1 MKKLS
6 LILPLLIAISAAAQI
21 KIPTTNSS
29 VKFSWLSDTSHHRT
43 EPYAAMLIPV
53 KLNGCPNPFYMQ
65 FDLGAPH
72 TILYSQETKSI
83 ISQYPQTDTGTFTIA
98 KTKTKNNR
106 KAQTIIGTIG
116 EDLIDGKKLLI
127 DYPRQ
132 TLTITD
138 TLPVTISS
146 TVIWSP
152 FMLMRG
158 SILFQAVLHNKQ
170 TILFFDTG
178 SSAFELLTSKATA
191 EQLKTPNTTT
201 ATYPVNSWGKTLT
214 ANTSP
219 IADSLSI
226 ANQQLLIHNVTFIEG
241 ASDSQVQQMLKL
253 GIGGM
258 IGNKLFLNQTLII
271 DTKNKKF
278 AVISEERVPAR

>member
-6 LILPLLIAISAAAQI
+6 LILPLLIAISATAQI

-29 VKFSWLSDTSHHRT
+29 AKFSWLRDTSHHPT

-53 KLNGCPNPFYMQ
+53 KLNGCPKTFYMQ

-72 TILYSQETKSI
+72 TIFYNQETKNI
-83 ISQYPQTDTGTFTIA
+83 ISQYPQADTGTFTIA
-98 KTKTKNNR
+98 KTKNN
-106 KAQTIIGTIG
+106 KKEQNIIGTIG
-116 EDLIDGKKLLI
+116 EDLIQGKTLVI
-127 DYPRQ
+127 DYPQQ
-132 TLTITD
+132 TIQITD
-138 TLPVTISS
+138 TLPIHKNHPLK
-146 TVIWSP
+146 WAP
-152 FMLMRG
+152 FMLMKG
-158 SILFQAVLHNKQ
+158 SILFPATLNHKP

-201 ATYPVNSWGKTLT
+201 ATYPVSSWGRTLS

-219 IADSLSI
+219 TADSLSI
-226 ANQQLLIHNVTFIEG
+226 ANQQLLIHNVTYIEG

-278 AVISEERVPAR
+278 ALTSDKM